1 MVVFALRDEG
11 ALLSTGSRS
20 HGARKTAVTIQ
31 TRLILGYVLIAAVLV
46 GGAYIGSGAMR
57 GVHDSTRQVLDA
69 TMPELDALAD
79 VRAAGLLMM
88 SSANAN
94 LVLLAAPGDLDRDA
108 LAGTRDELVEVGE
121 DYAAA
126 LTRCEQVL
134 ELSRPGEQ
142 KLLAEIHAAGEA
154 MTLLTARLLLP
165 EAELPRGAAAAS
177 FGRLIEIREHVF
189 IDALASAY
197 EYEHAE
203 LEARGQAVAREF
215 DKASV
220 GFVIFFSLTLAV
232 AIGSGVVIGRS
243 LVRPLRRLAS
253 AVREISEGRWDAPVP
268 VQAPGEI
275 GQLARHVARM
285 SRELEQSF
293 DALVERSAALA
304 ATNRE
309 LEQARQQAE
318 AGTRAKSEF
327 LANMSHEIR
336 TPLNA
341 IIGLTGLLMD
351 GDEQLTPDH
360 RDLLETIRDSGGNL
374 LGLINDILDL
384 SRIEAGRIELEE
396 QDFDLRPALA
406 SALDVVA
413 PQAVQQ
419 RLELCWDVAPD
430 VPERVIGDVTRL
442 RQVLVNLL
450 GNAIKFTPRGE
461 VMLSARASRLAAGSC
476 ELEVAVRDTGIG
488 IVPDRQEH
496 IFESFTQADASTTR
510 TYGGSGLGLAICR
523 HLVERMSGRIWVE
536 SELGHGSTF
545 SFRIPLRLEAANKAG
560 GQQLDYLRAG
570 PANTGW
576 AGARVLV
583 VDDSETVRSILAA
596 QLERWGLVAVT
607 AGAAA
612 EALEQLGE
620 QAGWAL
626 AIIDQHMPGVDGMAL
641 AEAIRDRPA
650 GARLPLLLL
659 TSVGQ
664 QVTDPRL
671 ALFATRLAKPVKPQ
685 RLYET
690 LLELRASMLPA
701 PGPAEA
707 ASHQRVDER
716 ASETGPAMAASLP
729 LRILV
734 AEDNRVNQQV
744 VLQMLARLGYRA
756 DVAQNG
762 VEVLEMLA
770 HGAYDVV
777 LMDARMPEMDGE
789 AATRRIREEL
799 APAAQPHIIAVTANA
814 MDGDR
819 ERYLEAGMDD
829 YISKPIQLGEL
840 RASLERSRARGRP
853 SASRMPGS

>member
-1 MVVFALRDEG
+1 
-11 ALLSTGSRS
+11 
-20 HGARKTAVTIQ
+20 VTIQ
-31 TRLILGYVLIAAVLV
+31 TRLILGYLLMAALLG
-46 GGAYIGSGAMR
+46 GGAYAANSLVQQVRAYATQL
-57 GVHDSTRQVLDA
+57 HDV
-69 TMPELDALAD
+69 TMPELESLSDM
-79 VRAAGLLMM
+79 RAAGLLIT
-88 SSANAN
+88 SSARRS
-94 LVLLAAPGDLDRDA
+94 LVLLAAPDPMDREA
-108 LAGTRDELVEVGE
+108 LAAAT
-121 DYAAA
+121 AA
-126 LTRCEQVL
+126 LRAARDRYTSALAQGEQVFERL
-134 ELSRPGEQ
+134 PGEQ
-142 KLLAEIHAAGEA
+142 AYLVEIRAAGDAVEPLIDRLLA
-154 MTLLTARLLLP
+154 P
-165 EAELPRGAAAAS
+165 ETELPRGAAAVAL
-177 FGRLIEIREHVF
+177 GRLIDGGEHAF
-189 IDALASAY
+189 TDAIGSAIAY
-197 EYEHAE
+197 ERAE
-203 LEARGQAVAREF
+203 EQERKQILQFQELDSTYQSF
-215 DKASV
+215 LT
-220 GFVIFFSLTLAV
+220 FFGLALAV
-232 AIGSGVVIGRS
+232 AIVTGLIIGRS
-243 LVRPLRRLAS
+243 LVRPMRRLAS
-253 AVREISEGRWDAPVP
+253 AVQEISDGRWDVPMP

-275 GQLARHVARM
+275 GQLARHVERM
-285 SRELEQSF
+285 TRELKQSF

-304 ATNRE
+304 ASNRE

-351 GDEQLTPDH
+351 SDEPLTPDH

-374 LGLINDILDL
+374 LSLINDILDL

-396 QDFDLRPALA
+396 QAFDLRPALA

-413 PQAVQQ
+413 PQAAKQG
-419 RLELCWDVAPD
+419 LELCWDVAPD
-430 VPERVIGDVTRL
+430 APERVIGDVTRL

-461 VMLSARASRLAAGSC
+461 AVLSARASRLAASVC

-488 IVPDRQEH
+488 IVPDRQAH

-523 HLVERMSGRIWVE
+523 HLVERMGGRIWVD
-536 SELGHGSTF
+536 SELGRGSTF
-545 SFRIPLRLEAANKAG
+545 SFRIPLRLQAPDKAASKPG
-560 GQQLDYLRAG
+560 GQQPDYLRAR
-570 PANTGW
+570 PPNTGW

-583 VDDSETVRSILAA
+583 VDDSATVRDILAA

-607 AGAAA
+607 AGSAA
-612 EALEQLGE
+612 EALEQLGK
-620 QAGWAL
+620 QAALAL

-641 AEAIRDRPA
+641 AEAIRGRPE
-650 GARLPLLLL
+650 GERLPLLLL

-664 QVTDPRL
+664 QVTDSRL
-671 ALFATRLAKPVKPQ
+671 ALFATRLAKPIKPQ

-690 LLELRASMLPA
+690 LLELRSVMLPA
-701 PGPAEA
+701 PAPAPP
-707 ASHQRVDER
+707 VER
-716 ASETGPAMAASLP
+716 PRIEGTRSETGLSMSTILP

-762 VEVLEMLA
+762 IEVLEMLA

-789 AATRRIREEL
+789 TATRRIREEL
-799 APAAQPHIIAVTANA
+799 SPAAQPRIIAVTANA

-829 YISKPIQLGEL
+829 YISKPIQLAEL
-840 RASLERSRARGRP
+840 RASLERSRPRGR
-853 SASRMPGS
+853 A